1 MLIEAMQDQQPHV
14 LVVDDDEIIRSA
26 ARESLAEAG
35 FLVSEAE
42 DGVRALQ
49 ALEHLRPDIILLDVM
64 MPEMDGFATAGAVRQ
79 FPGCEV
85 VPILIMTAL
94 DDLDSIHR
102 AYEVGATDFITKPIN
117 WVILVQRVRYMI
129 RAVRMMNEQK
139 RLEEE
144 LRQAQKLEA
153 VATLAGG
160 VAHDF
165 NNLLQGI
172 QGSSEVLLFGKN
184 KDDPIFP
191 VLNRIMAAVKRGGEL
206 TRQLL
211 TYSRKIKSEKRP
223 IQLNDQVRQ
232 THQLLQRTIPK
243 MIEIELRLEKDLKMV
258 NADWVQMEQVLM
270 NLVINAR
277 DAMPDGGR
285 LVIETANVRLPEKL
299 NETRSGSISREG
311 VLLSVSDTG
320 HGMDKATLEQIFE
333 PFFSTKAP
341 GKGTGLGLSMVHGI
355 VKNHDGRITCRSTP
369 AKGTCFQIY
378 LPAVEPVLEKKPGVE
393 TRAYQGGNE
402 TILLVDDDESIRNT
416 GQERLES
423 AGYRVRTASTG
434 EMALEV
440 YGREAE
446 KIDLVLLDL
455 IMPGMGGAR
464 CLRGLL
470 QTDPGIKVAII
481 SGYTPDGQTLQAIK
495 SSTRAYLRK
504 PYTGEQL
511 LTTVRKALDAGSGS
525 GGPEIG

>member
-1 MLIEAMQDQQPHV
+1 MLIEATEEHSQPHV
-14 LVVDDDEIIRSA
+14 LVVDDDVIIRGVA
-26 ARESLAEAG
+26 HESLAEAG

-42 DGVRALQ
+42 NGVQALQ
-49 ALEHLRPDIILLDVM
+49 ALENLRPDIILLDVM

-79 FPGCEV
+79 LPGCEV
-85 VPILIMTAL
+85 IPILIMTAL
-94 DDLDSIHR
+94 DDMDSIHR

-117 WVILVQRVRYMI
+117 WMILVQRVRYMT

-144 LRQAQKLEA
+144 LQQAQKLEA

-184 KDDPIFP
+184 KDDPSFP
-191 VLNRIMAAVKRGGEL
+191 VLKRIMAAVKRGGEL

-232 THQLLQRTIPK
+232 TYQLLQRTIPK
-243 MIEIELRLEKDLKMV
+243 MIEIELRLEEGLKTV

-270 NLVINAR
+270 NLAINAR

-299 NETRSGSISREG
+299 NETRSGSTSREG
-311 VLLSVSDTG
+311 VLLGVSDTG
-320 HGMDKATLEQIFE
+320 HGMDPATLDQMFE

-369 AKGTCFQIY
+369 GKGTCFQIY
-378 LPAVEPVLEKKPGVE
+378 LPAVRPILQKNATDE
-393 TRAYQGGNE
+393 TRGSQRGNE
-402 TILLVDDDESIRNT
+402 TILLVDDDENIRNT
-416 GQERLES
+416 GKERLES
-423 AGYRVRTASTG
+423 AGYAVRTASGG

-440 YGREAE
+440 YGRKAE
-446 KIDLVLLDL
+446 KIHLVLLDL

-464 CLRGLL
+464 CLQELL
-470 QTDPGIKVAII
+470 QTDPATKVVII
-481 SGYTPDGQTLQAIK
+481 SGFSPDDQTLQAIK
-495 SSTRAYLRK
+495 SSARGYLRK

-511 LTTVRKALDAGSGS
+511 LGTVRKALD
-525 GGPEIG
+525 GGCTT